1 MMIRFNLKIALRN
14 LMKNK
19 VFSLIN
25 ISGLTIS
32 LASCILISIF
42 IWSEWQ
48 HDRFHEKKERI
59 YRVTNEQV
67 QAGQKYTVAVTPGP
81 MAPTLEKDFPEVE
94 AAVRLG
100 RWSGILQHA
109 NQNVESGSILMAENS
124 FFRVFDFK
132 LLKGDPK
139 TVLSGPDEIVIN
151 ERMAATYFG
160 KDWADRQDIIGQL
173 FRLNDEADFKL
184 TGIVQNAPEN
194 SSIDFE
200 VLLPLNYLFTTDE
213 FSNKWNS
220 NNYHTYVLLRKDAD
234 AKAFAVKVE
243 KQLQKYNPDTKD
255 LLRLQPLTHQY
266 LRSAFDFNTDW
277 GKRSNI
283 NYIRIF
289 FTVGLVLLIIAC
301 INFINLS
308 TARSL
313 KRSMEVGIRK
323 VTGASRGQ
331 LIRQFLME
339 SVLMAV
345 ISGILSVLLLKLF
358 QPMLV
363 EFSGYA
369 FSFSLLDQRFLA
381 IFTAFIIL
389 VGLVAGMYPAF
400 ILSSFKPIIDL
411 KNKKGS
417 GSGAGF
423 RKGLVVFQF
432 TVSIVLIV
440 VSYFIFSQLNFMQK
454 KDLGFD
460 KAQLI
465 NVGLG
470 GKLGEKAMLFKQE
483 LQRSSSIKVSAPAT
497 ISMVNV
503 GNSSYLEWEGMQ
515 ESDKF
520 LVTQANIDPDF
531 IPALGLSL
539 LSGQNF
545 TPQVTN
551 DTATYIVNEST
562 ARQMGYTQQSIL
574 GKEVIFWGN
583 KGRIIGVVK
592 DFHFKPMTASIAP
605 FIFRYQPQD
614 RYFTMMVKSQPG
626 RTADALNVIQQAYS
640 KFETSAPLHFTFVDE
655 AVQQQYS
662 KEKYIANI
670 ILGFTLLTIFIGC
683 LGLFGLTVY
692 SIEQRVKEIGIRKVL
707 GASLTTILK
716 LLLKDQIRLIIVAA
730 FVAVPI
736 AWYITSQWLNNYVY
750 RIDMQWWIFGLA
762 GLLVTMIAVATISYH
777 AMKSARANPVE
788 SLRSE

>member
-1 MMIRFNLKIALRN
+1 MIRFNLKIAFRN
-14 LMKNK
+14 LLKNK

-48 HDRFHEKKERI
+48 HDRFHNKKDRI
-59 YRVTNEQV
+59 YRITNEQV

-81 MAPTLEKDFPEVE
+81 LAPTMEKDFPEVE
-94 AAVRLG
+94 TTVRLG
-100 RWSGILQHA
+100 NWSGVLR
-109 NQNVESGSILMAENS
+109 NGKSNVEPRSMLMTENS

-132 LLKGDPK
+132 LLKGNPK

-151 ERMAATYFG
+151 ERTAVQFFG
-160 KDWADRQDIIGQL
+160 KNWAERQDIIGQL
-173 FRLNDEADFKL
+173 FRLNDQADFRL
-184 TGIVQNAPEN
+184 SGIVQNIPEN
-194 SSIDFE
+194 SSIQFE
-200 VLLPLNYLFTTDE
+200 VLLPLNYLFTTDQW
-213 FSNKWNS
+213 SNKWNS
-220 NNYHTYVLLRKDAD
+220 NNYHTYVLLKEGVNSTGFA
-234 AKAFAVKVE
+234 AKMG
-243 KQLQKYNPDTKD
+243 KQSQKYNADTKD
-255 LLRLQPLTHQY
+255 LLKLQPFTEQY
-266 LRSAFDFNTDW
+266 LQSKFDFNTDW
-277 GKRSNI
+277 GKRSSI

-289 FTVGLVLLIIAC
+289 FTVGLVLLIISC
-301 INFINLS
+301 INFVNLS

-323 VTGASRGQ
+323 VTGASRSQ

-339 SVLMAV
+339 SVLMAL
-345 ISGILSVLLLKLF
+345 ISGVCAILLLKLF

-363 EFSGYA
+363 EFSGYE
-369 FSFSLLDQRFLA
+369 FSFSLLNQRFLG
-381 IFTAFIIL
+381 IFIACIIA
-389 VGLVAGMYPAF
+389 VGLVAGIYPAF

-417 GSGAGF
+417 GSGVGF

-440 VSYFIFSQLNFMQK
+440 CSYFVFSQLNFMQK

-460 KAQLI
+460 KEQLI

-470 GKLGEKAMLFKQE
+470 GGLSQKALLFKQE
-483 LQRSSSIKVSAPAT
+483 LQRSSSIKGSAATT

-503 GNSSYLEWEGMQ
+503 DNSSYLEWDGMQ
-515 ESDKF
+515 EADKF

-531 IPALGLSL
+531 ISTLGLSL
-539 LSGQNF
+539 VSGQNF
-545 TPQVTN
+545 TTQFSN
-551 DTATYIVNEST
+551 DTATYIVNEAT
-562 ARQMGYTQQSIL
+562 ARQMGYTEQSIL
-574 GKEVIFWGN
+574 GKEVKFWGN
-583 KGRIIGVVK
+583 KGKIIGVVK
-592 DFHFKPMTASIAP
+592 DFHFKPMTAGIEP

-614 RYFTMMVKSQPG
+614 RYFRILVKSHPA
-626 RTADALNVIQQAYS
+626 RTADAVKAIQLAYA
-640 KFETSAPLHFTFVDE
+640 KFEPSSPLHLNFVDE

-670 ILGFTLLTIFIGC
+670 ILAFTLLTICIGC

-707 GASLTTILK
+707 GASLSTILG
-716 LLLKDQIRLIIVAA
+716 LLLNDQVRLIIMAA

-736 AWYITSQWLNNYVY
+736 AWLITSRWLNNYVY
-750 RIDMQWWIFGLA
+750 RIDMEWWVFALA
-762 GLLVTMIAVATISYH
+762 SLAVTAIAVATVSYH
-777 AMKSARANPVE
+777 AVRSARANPVA